1 MSALTADR
9 NTPRREGEKRVIP
22 VAAATLIY
30 AGALVAINAAGNAV
44 PFSVATTLKSAGRA
58 ERRTDN
64 SAGIA
69 GEVSVEVSAGIFC
82 FANSAAADLITRADI
97 GADCYGVDDQTVAKT
112 SATNTRSIAG
122 KVFDVDAR
130 GVWVK
135 IS

>member
-22 VAAATLIY
+22 VAAATVIY
-30 AGALVAINAAGNAV
+30 AGALVAINAAGDAV
-44 PFSVATTLKSAGRA
+44 SFSSATGLKTGGRA
-58 ERRTDN
+58 ERRADN
-64 SAGIA
+64 SAGVA
-69 GEVSVEVSAGIFC
+69 GEISVEVSAGIFR
-82 FANSAAADLITRADI
+82 FANSSAADLITRADI

-112 SATNTRSIAG
+112 SGSNTRSIAG
-122 KVFDVDAR
+122 KVFDVDAQ